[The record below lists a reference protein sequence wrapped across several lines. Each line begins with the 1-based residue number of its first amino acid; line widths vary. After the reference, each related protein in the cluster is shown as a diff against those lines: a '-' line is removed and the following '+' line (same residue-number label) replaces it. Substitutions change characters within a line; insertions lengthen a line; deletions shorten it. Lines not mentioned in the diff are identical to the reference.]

1 MKKTITMAA
10 LGCALMTSAQSA
22 IPFKTPVIPPDPAL
36 ETKVEKTL
44 SRMSLEEKIGQMTEI
59 QIDVIGRTND
69 KGEFELVE
77 SRMDTVFGIYKVGS
91 ILNTP
96 ASSDCLDAATWSG
109 IISRIQQYSMKEM
122 GIPCI
127 YGLDQNH
134 GTTYTKDG
142 TLFPQPLNMGA
153 TFNATLVK
161 QGAAIA
167 AYETR
172 ATDCPWTYNPT
183 LDLARDPRWPRFY
196 ENFGEDPLVNAI
208 MGAAAVRG
216 FQGDDPNHVGPD
228 HIAASVKHYM
238 GYGSPF
244 SGKDRTPA
252 YISPSDLREKHFAP
266 FLAALKAGAL
276 TIMVNSSS
284 INGIPVHANAQLLT
298 QWLKNDLGWDGMI
311 VTDWA
316 DINNLYTREKVAA
329 NKKEAIALAIN
340 AGIDMAM
347 EPYNVDYC
355 DILRE
360 LVNEGTVPM
369 SRIDDAARRVIRLK
383 YRLGLFDHPDTWLK
397 DYPRFGCKEFA
408 DAATDAATESMVLL
422 KNNNNLLPI
431 VPGTRILVTGPN
443 ANSMR
448 SLNGG
453 WTYTWQ
459 GHLTDSY
466 AERFNTIQ
474 EALTSRFGAGNVTF
488 IPGLSY
494 EPTGYYDKVNP
505 DRMDEAIAAAAN
517 VDIIVAC
524 IGENSYC
531 ETPGNLSDLYLN
543 TAQREYVKKLAATG
557 KPIVLILN
565 EGRPRIIAD
574 IEPLTYAVINI
585 MLPGNHGGDALAA
598 LLAGDCNFSG
608 KLPFTYPREIN
619 SLVTYDYKASEE
631 VGKMDGVYDYD
642 ARINVQWPFGYG
654 KSYTTF
660 AYSNLRASSATF
672 SPADMLS
679 FSVDVTNTGA
689 VAGKEAVLLYSS
701 DLVASIVPDNKRLR
715 AFDKI
720 ELKPGETRTVT
731 FTIPA
736 SDLAFVGADGHWILE
751 KGDFRIA
758 VGSCT
763 ATISCTATKRWDVP
777 NI

>member
-1 MKKTITMAA
+1 MKKLLTIGAVC
-10 LGCALMTSAQSA
+10 CAMTVAAQSQV
-22 IPFKTPVIPPDPAL
+22 PFKTPVIPADPAL
-36 ETKVEKTL
+36 EARVEKTL
-44 SRMSLEEKIGQMTEI
+44 SKMTLEEKIGQMTEL
-59 QIDVIGRTND
+59 QIDVIGRYNAEGKFETV
-69 KGEFELVE
+69 KGK
-77 SRMDTVFGIYKVGS
+77 MDTVFGIYKVGS

-96 ASSDCLDAATWSG
+96 AYCPDPADWNR
-109 IISRIQQYSMKEM
+109 IIGSIQEYSMKHI

-134 GTTYTKDG
+134 GTTYTNGG
-142 TLFPQPLNMGA
+142 TLFPQPLNMAA
-153 TFNATLVK
+153 TFNADLVK
-161 QGAAIA
+161 HGAEIA

-172 ATDCPWTYNPT
+172 ASDCPWTYNPT

-196 ENFGEDPLVNAI
+196 ENYGEDPLVNAV

-216 FQGDDPNHVGPD
+216 FQGDDPNHVGRD
-228 HIAASVKHYM
+228 HIAVSAKHFM

-266 FLAALKAGAL
+266 FLASLRAGAL

-284 INGIPVHANAQLLT
+284 INGIPVHANAELLSK
-298 QWLKNDLGWDGMI
+298 WLKDELGWDGMI

-347 EPYNVDYC
+347 EPYSVDYC
-355 DILRE
+355 DLLKE
-360 LVNEGTVPM
+360 LVNEGRVPM

-383 YRLGLFDHPDTWLK
+383 YRLGLFDHPNTWLK

-408 DAATDAATESMVLL
+408 DASVEAATESMVLL
-422 KNNNNLLPI
+422 KNDHDILPLA
-431 VPGTRILVTGPN
+431 GDKKILVTGPN
-443 ANSMR
+443 ADSMR

-453 WTYTWQ
+453 WSYTWQ
-459 GHLTDSY
+459 GDKTDSY
-466 AERFNTIQ
+466 AAAYNTIQ
-474 EALTSRFGAGNVTF
+474 EAMTARFGADNVTF

-494 EPTGYYDKVNP
+494 DPTGYYDKVEP
-505 DRMDEAIAAAAN
+505 DRMEEALAAAAKA
-517 VDIIVAC
+517 DIIVAC

-531 ETPGNLSDLYLN
+531 ETPGNLTDLHLN
-543 TAQREYVKKLAATG
+543 PAQRDYVKRLAETG

-565 EGRPRIIAD
+565 EGRPRLIAD
-574 IEPLTYAVINI
+574 IEPLAAAVVDII
-585 MLPGNHGGDALAA
+585 IPGNYGGDALAS
-598 LLAGDCNFSG
+598 LLAGDANFSG

-619 SLVTYDYKASEE
+619 SLVTYDYKVSEE
-631 VGKMDGVYDYD
+631 VGRMEGAYDYD
-642 ARINVQWPFGYG
+642 ARVNVQWPFGYG
-654 KSYTTF
+654 RSYTTF
-660 AYSNLRASSATF
+660 AYSNLRASSTTF
-672 SPADMLS
+672 SPAENLT
-679 FSVDVTNTGA
+679 FSIDVTNTGSR
-689 VAGKEAVLLYSS
+689 AGKEAVLLYSS

-715 AFDKI
+715 AFEKV

-731 FTIPA
+731 FTLPA
-736 SDLAFVGADGHWILE
+736 SDLAFVGADGKWVLE
-751 KGDFRIA
+751 EGDFVIA
-758 VGSCT
+758 VGSEKVTVKCT
-763 ATISCTATKRWDVP
+763 STRRWEVP